1 MRVKRGYVRA
11 RRRRRLLKHSKG
23 FFLAKRNVYN
33 IAKQAVYRA
42 LNFAYEGRKV
52 KKRDFR
58 GIWIV
63 RISAAARTHGM
74 SYSRLIDGLRK
85 ARVALDRK
93 VLANI
98 AATDPTAFTRVAEV
112 ARQARAG

>member
-1 MRVKRGYVRA
+1 MRVKRGHVRA
-11 RRRRRLLKHSKG
+11 RRRKRLLKHSKG

-33 IAKQAVYRA
+33 IAKQAVDRA
-42 LNFAYEGRKV
+42 RKFAYVGRKG

-63 RISAAARTHGM
+63 RISAAARNCGM
-74 SYSRLIDGLRK
+74 SYSRLIDGLKK

-93 VLANI
+93 VLANL

-112 ARQARAG
+112 ARQARVG